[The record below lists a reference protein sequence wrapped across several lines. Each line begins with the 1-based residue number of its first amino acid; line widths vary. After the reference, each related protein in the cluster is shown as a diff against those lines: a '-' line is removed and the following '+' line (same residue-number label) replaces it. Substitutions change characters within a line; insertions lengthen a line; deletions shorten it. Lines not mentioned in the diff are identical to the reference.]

1 MSRGVEFGVLVHTR
15 HLIRDDGLA
24 PSFETMWEEVAL
36 AEKLGMDHVWVGD
49 SVAVLDRARGDC
61 LALMASIAMKT
72 NRVKVG
78 TVPLLPAMRSPV
90 LLAHTLA
97 TLDVI
102 SQGRILTCASVA
114 PSLPYIQRQ
123 FEACGVPYAEKAG
136 RLSESIEIMKRLW
149 MEKTVNFEGKYHKLQ
164 DVGILPHPIQQPSIP
179 VWVTADRSE
188 NAFKRVARLA
198 DGCFTSGS
206 RPVEKFAIN
215 RSKIHAYAETYGR
228 RNWDLPSGIY
238 ATFNLNTN
246 REKAMEEGWKWAVD
260 FFRQPKANL
269 DHLFTIFGT
278 TDDCVRLVQSYIDAG
293 LPAVVA
299 RLASSDV
306 ERQMR
311 LLIEEVKPRLR
322 PRAVLFGARKES

>member
-1 MSRGVEFGVLVHTR
+1 MTVNEIKNMSGKIEFGVLLHTR

-24 PSFETMWEEVAL
+24 PSFETMWEEAAL

-49 SVAVLDRARGDC
+49 SVTVLDRARGDC
-61 LALMASIAMKT
+61 LALMASLAMKT

-102 SQGRILTCASVA
+102 SQGRVLIGASVA
-114 PSLPYIQRQ
+114 PSLPYIQHQ
-123 FEACGVPYAEKAG
+123 FEACGVPYGEKAG
-136 RLSESIEIMKRLW
+136 RLSESIQIMKRLW

-179 VWVTADRSE
+179 VWVTADRNE

-198 DGCFTSGS
+198 DGWFTSGS

-215 RSKIHAYAETYGR
+215 RNKIQAYAETYGR

-238 ATFNLNTN
+238 ATFNLNHKPGKGHG
-246 REKAMEEGWKWAVD
+246 RGVAVGGG
-260 FFRQPKANL
+260 FFSSTAGE
-269 DHLFTIFGT
+269 FG
-278 TDDCVRLVQSYIDAG
+278 
-293 LPAVVA
+293 
-299 RLASSDV
+299 SSLYYL
-306 ERQMR
+306 RNTG
-311 LLIEEVKPRLR
+311 RLR
-322 PRAVLFGARKES
+322 PTSPVVYRCGANGNCCPLGFLRC

>member
-1 MSRGVEFGVLVHTR
+1 MTVNDIKDMSGKIEFGVLLHTR

-24 PSFETMWEEVAL
+24 PSFETMWEEAAL

-49 SVAVLDRARGDC
+49 SVTVLDRARGDC
-61 LALMASIAMKT
+61 LTLMASLAMKT

-102 SQGRILTCASVA
+102 SQGRVLIGASVA

-123 FEACGVPYAEKAG
+123 FEACGVPYGEKAG
-136 RLSESIEIMKRLW
+136 RLSESIQIMKRLW
-149 MEKTVNFEGKYHKLQ
+149 MEKTVNFEGKYHKLR
-164 DVGILPHPIQQPSIP
+164 DVGILPHPIQQPGIP
-179 VWVTADRSE
+179 VWVTADRNE

-198 DGCFTSGS
+198 DGWFTSGS

-215 RSKIHAYAETYGR
+215 RNKIQAYAETYGR
-228 RNWDLPSGIY
+228 RNWDVPSAIY
-238 ATFNLNTN
+238 ATFNVNPN
-246 REKAMEEGWKWAVD
+246 RQKAMADGWQWAVD
-260 FFRQPKANL
+260 FFRQPQANL
-269 DHLFTIFGT
+269 AHLFTIFGT
-278 TDDCVRLVQSYIDAG
+278 PDDCVRLLQTYIDAG
-293 LPAVVA
+293 LTVIVA
-299 RLASSDV
+299 RLASADV

-311 LLIEEVKPRLR
+311 FLIEEVKPRLR
-322 PRAVLFGARKES
+322 PRVV

>member
-1 MSRGVEFGVLVHTR
+1 
-15 HLIRDDGLA
+15 
-24 PSFETMWEEVAL
+24 
-36 AEKLGMDHVWVGD
+36 
-49 SVAVLDRARGDC
+49 
-61 LALMASIAMKT
+61 MASIAMKT

-102 SQGRILTCASVA
+102 SQGRILIGASVA

-149 MEKTVNFEGKYHKLQ
+149 IEKTVNFEGKYHKLQ

-198 DGCFTSGS
+198 DGWFTSGS

-238 ATFNLNTN
+238 VTFNLNTN

-278 TDDCVRLVQSYIDAG
+278 PDDCVRLLQSYIDAG
-293 LPAVVA
+293 LTAVVA

-306 ERQMR
+306 DRQMR

-322 PRAVLFGARKES
+322 PRAV

>member
-1 MSRGVEFGVLVHTR
+1 MASDAKSMSGVIEFGVLLHSR
-15 HLIRDDGLA
+15 HLIRDDGQP
-24 PSFETMWEEVAL
+24 PSFEMMWEEAAL
-36 AEKLGMDHVWVGD
+36 AEKLGIDHVWIGD
-49 SVAVLDRARGDC
+49 SVTVLDRARGDC
-61 LALMASIAMKT
+61 LALMASLAMKT
-72 NRVKVG
+72 NHVKVG
-78 TVPLLPAMRSPV
+78 TVPLLPALRSPV
-90 LLAHTLA
+90 LLAHNLA

-102 SQGRILTCASVA
+102 SQGRVLIGASVA
-114 PSLPYIQRQ
+114 PSLPYIQHQ
-123 FEACGVPYAEKAG
+123 FEACGVPYCEKAG
-136 RLSESIEIMKRLW
+136 RLSESIQIMKRLW
-149 MEKTVNFEGKYHKLQ
+149 TEKTVSFEGKYHKLK

-179 VWVTADRSE
+179 VWVTADRNE

-198 DGCFTSGS
+198 DGWFTSGS

-215 RSKIHAYAETYGR
+215 RNKIQAYAESYNR

-278 TDDCVRLVQSYIDAG
+278 PDDCVQLLQTYVDAG
-293 LPAVVA
+293 LTVIVA

-306 ERQMR
+306 ESQMR

-322 PRAVLFGARKES
+322 PRVV

>member
-1 MSRGVEFGVLVHTR
+1 MIVNEIKNVSGGIEFGVLLHTR
-15 HLIRDDGLA
+15 HLIHNDGLA
-24 PSFETMWEEVAL
+24 PSFETMWDEAAL
-36 AEKLGMDHVWVGD
+36 AEKVGMDHVWIGD
-49 SVAVLDRARGDC
+49 SVTVLDRARGDC
-61 LALMASIAMKT
+61 LALMGSLATKT

-102 SQGRILTCASVA
+102 SQGRVLIGASVA
-114 PSLPYIQRQ
+114 PSLPYIQHQ

-136 RLSESIEIMKRLW
+136 RLSESIQIMKRLW
-149 MEKTVNFEGKYHKLQ
+149 MEKTVSFEGRYYKLQ
-164 DVGILPHPIQQPSIP
+164 DVGILPHPIQRPSIP

-198 DGCFTSGS
+198 DGWFTSS
-206 RPVEKFAIN
+206 ARPVDKFALN
-215 RSKIHAYAETYGR
+215 RNKIQAYAETYGR
-228 RNWDLPSGIY
+228 QNWDVPSGIY
-238 ATFNLNTN
+238 ATFNLNPS
-246 REKAMEEGWKWAVD
+246 REKAMEQGWKWMVD

-269 DHLFTIFGT
+269 EFFFTIFGT
-278 TDDCVRLVQSYIDAG
+278 PDDCVRLLQSYIDAG
-293 LPAVVA
+293 LTAVVA

-322 PRAVLFGARKES
+322 PRAV